1 MAPSSKVPALTEFDL
16 NKRTL
21 AGSVRA
27 IARALPLVGLCPVL
41 IVQAAPAPAPGDG
54 SGITE
59 EILVVGEYL
68 SRDQVNSVKTPTPVL
83 NVPQSLTIIS
93 AAQIDEQAFNSLAD
107 IVDYTPGVTNSQG
120 EGHRD
125 SIVFRGV
132 RSTADFYV
140 DGARDDVQYYRPLYN
155 LEQIEILRGPNA
167 LLFGRGGTG
176 GILNRVTKKAR
187 IGESFTGVSAGAGTF
202 GDYSVAVDTNIHT
215 GDRSAIRL
223 NAFYENLDNHRDF
236 FDGERLGFN
245 PTARFELTPSTTL
258 DVSWEYIDHERF
270 IDRGVPTDESG
281 EPIDAFEDTV
291 FGDASDNFTSLD
303 ANVLRAA
310 VQHSFSDRLKGNL
323 SAFYGDYE
331 KTYQNYF
338 ASDFVSASESDSG
351 FDQIEIDGYVDN
363 TERETFN
370 LAANVVGEYEFGST
384 KHTFVAGAEY
394 IDTSSDQDRFNT
406 LWDLN
411 GDDQLFL
418 DVVDGQFNLRNGVV
432 TDASGGVI
440 ATNTGFGDGGF
451 GNDGFGDGFGADF
464 NTPGTDINDRT
475 LVDVET
481 LSFYLQDDI
490 AITENFHVI
499 LGARFDRFDI
509 VVNNVDPGAGANAGI
524 RSREDNEV
532 SPRGGLIYKPRENI
546 SAYFSYSESFL
557 PRSGEQFANI
567 NGDNDE
573 LDPDVFENIEFGLK
587 WDITPALSVTAAYFE
602 SEQTSA
608 ERSDVDD
615 GTFDVRGLEI
625 DGFELQ
631 LKGQITE
638 QIRII
643 AGYSNLEGVTD
654 DGAELPRELPENTF
668 SAWVNYDVNQYFGF
682 GLGVT
687 YQDESFASDFD
698 IGDDQSVEPT
708 LPSYTRIDAAAYY
721 NISDKV
727 RLQLNVENL
736 TDELYYPNSHTD
748 FNVTVGQSI
757 NARLSLLAKF

>member
-1 MAPSSKVPALTEFDL
+1 MK
-16 NKRTL
+16 KRSFCSL
-21 AGSVRA
+21 RCIGAA
-27 IARALPLVGLCPVL
+27 ALPLAVL
-41 IVQAAPAPAPGDG
+41 SPTAIAQSSDR

-59 EILVVGEYL
+59 EIVVVGEYL
-68 SRDQVNSVKTPTPVL
+68 NKSQVNSVKTPTPVL

-93 AAQIDEQAFNSLAD
+93 ADQIDEQAFNSIAD
-107 IVDYTPGVTNSQG
+107 IIEYTPGVNNSQG

-176 GILNRVTKKAR
+176 GILNRVTKKAQ
-187 IGESFTGVSAGAGTF
+187 IGENFTSLSAGAGTF
-202 GDYSVAVDTNIHT
+202 GDYSVEVDTNIQA
-215 GDRSAIRL
+215 GDRSAIRI

-236 FDGERLGFN
+236 FDGERLGVN
-245 PTARFELTPSTTL
+245 PTARFQLAPKTTL

-270 IDRGVPTDESG
+270 IDRGIPTDESG
-281 EPIDAFEDTV
+281 DPISEFEDTI
-291 FGDASDNFTSLD
+291 FGDSSDNFTTLD
-303 ANVLRAA
+303 ANVLRASI
-310 VQHSFSDRLKGNL
+310 QHSFSDQLKGNV

-338 ASDFVSASESDSG
+338 ASDFVTASESTSG

-370 LAANVVGEYEFGST
+370 LSANLVGEYEIGST
-384 KHTFVAGAEY
+384 RHTFVAGAEY

-406 LWDLN
+406 LWDVN
-411 GDDQLFL
+411 GDDQLIV
-418 DVVDGQFNLRNGVV
+418 DVVDGQFNLRNGVI
-432 TDASGGVI
+432 TDVNGGVI
-440 ATNTGFGDGGF
+440 ATNTGFGI
-451 GNDGFGDGFGADF
+451 NGFGDGFGADF

-475 LVDVET
+475 FVDVET

-490 AITENFHVI
+490 AITEKFHVI

-509 VVNNVDPGAGANAGI
+509 NVNNVDPGAGSNAGL

-532 SPRGGLIYKPRENI
+532 SPRAGLIYKPRENI

-567 NGDNDE
+567 NGDNDDFE
-573 LDPDVFENIEFGLK
+573 PDVFENIEFGLK
-587 WDITPALSVTAAYFE
+587 WDITPALSLTAAYFE
-602 SEQTSA
+602 NDQTSA
-608 ERSDVDD
+608 ARSDVDD
-615 GTFDVRGLEI
+615 GTFDIRGLEI

-631 LKGQITE
+631 LKGQLTE
-638 QIRII
+638 QIRIV

-654 DGAELPRELPENTF
+654 NGAELPRELPENTF
-668 SAWVNYDVNQYFGF
+668 SAWANYDVNQYFGF

-687 YQDESFASDFD
+687 YQDESFTSDFD
-698 IGDDQSVEPT
+698 IGDDRSIEPT

>member
-1 MAPSSKVPALTEFDL
+1 MK
-16 NKRTL
+16 KRPFCSL
-21 AGSVRA
+21 RWIGAG
-27 IARALPLVGLCPVL
+27 ALPLVALCP
-41 IVQAAPAPAPGDG
+41 AATAQVSDT
-54 SGITE
+54 SEITE
-59 EILVVGEYL
+59 EIVVVGEYL
-68 SRDQVNSVKTPTPVL
+68 NSAQVNSVKTPTPVL

-93 AAQIDEQAFNSLAD
+93 ADQIDEQAFNSIAD
-107 IVDYTPGVTNSQG
+107 IIEYTPGVNNSQG

-176 GILNRVTKKAR
+176 GILNRVTKKAQ
-187 IGESFTGVSAGAGTF
+187 IGENFTGLSAGAGTF
-202 GDYSVAVDTNIHT
+202 GDYSVEVDTNIQA
-215 GDRSAIRL
+215 GDRSAIRI

-236 FDGERLGFN
+236 FDGERLGVN
-245 PTARFELTPSTTL
+245 PTARFQLAPQTTL

-270 IDRGVPTDESG
+270 IDRGVPTNESG
-281 EPIDAFEDTV
+281 DPIDAFEDTV

-310 VQHSFSDRLKGNL
+310 IQHSFSDQLKGNV

-338 ASDFVSASESDSG
+338 ASDFVSASESASG

-370 LAANVVGEYEFGST
+370 LSANLVGEYDLGST
-384 KHTFVAGAEY
+384 RHTFVAGAEY

-406 LWDLN
+406 LWDVN
-411 GDDQLFL
+411 GDDQLFV

-432 TDASGGVI
+432 TDVNGGVI
-440 ATNTGFGDGGF
+440 ATNTGFGI
-451 GNDGFGDGFGADF
+451 NGFGDGFGADF

-475 LVDVET
+475 FVDVET

-490 AITENFHVI
+490 AITEKFHVI

-509 VVNNVDPGAGANAGI
+509 NVNNVDPGAGSNAGL

-532 SPRGGLIYKPRENI
+532 SPRAGLIYKPRENI

-567 NGDNDE
+567 NGDNDDFE
-573 LDPDVFENIEFGLK
+573 PDVFENIEFGLK
-587 WDITPALSVTAAYFE
+587 WDITPTLSLTAAYFE
-602 SEQTSA
+602 NDQTSA
-608 ERSDVDD
+608 ARSDVDD
-615 GTFDVRGLEI
+615 GTFDIRGLEI

-631 LKGQITE
+631 LKGQLTE
-638 QIRII
+638 QIRIV
-643 AGYSNLEGVTD
+643 AGYSNLDGVTD
-654 DGAELPRELPENTF
+654 NGAELPRELPENTF
-668 SAWVNYDVNQYFGF
+668 SAWANYDVNQYFGF

-687 YQDESFASDFD
+687 YQDESFTSDFD
-698 IGDDQSVEPT
+698 IGDDRSIEPT

>member
-1 MAPSSKVPALTEFDL
+1 MLPNFKVPVLAESVLK
-16 NKRTL
+16 KRSFCGP
-21 AGSVRA
+21 AWA
-27 IARALPLVGLCPVL
+27 IAGAIPL
-41 IVQAAPAPAPGDG
+41 IVWFPAFTAEAAANPDGD
-54 SGITE
+54 SAITE

-83 NVPQSLTIIS
+83 DVPQSLTIIS
-93 AAQIDEQAFNSLAD
+93 AAQIDDQGFNSLAD
-107 IVDYTPGVTNSQG
+107 IVEYTPGVNNSQG

-155 LEQIEILRGPNA
+155 LEQVEILRGPNA

-176 GILNRVTKKAR
+176 GILNRVTKKAQ
-187 IGESFTGVSAGAGTF
+187 ISENFTGVNAGAGTF
-202 GDYSVAVDTNIHT
+202 GDYSIEVDTNFIA
-215 GDRSAIRL
+215 GERSAIRI
-223 NAFYENLDNHRDF
+223 NAFYESLNNHRDF

-245 PTARFELTPSTTL
+245 PAARFELTPNTTL
-258 DVSWEYIDHERF
+258 DISWEYIDHERF

-281 EPIDAFEDTV
+281 EPISVLEDTI
-291 FGDASDNFTSLD
+291 FGDASDNFTTLNAD
-303 ANVLRAA
+303 VLRAS
-310 VQHSFSDRLKGNL
+310 VQHSFSDQLKGNF

-338 ASDFVSASESDSG
+338 ASDFVSASESPTG
-351 FDQIEIDGYVDN
+351 VDQIEIDGYVDN
-363 TERETFN
+363 TERKTFN
-370 LAANVVGEYEFGST
+370 LAANLVGEYEIGT
-384 KHTFVAGAEY
+384 TRHTFVAGAEF

-406 LWDLN
+406 LWDVN
-411 GDDQLFL
+411 GDDQLFV
-418 DVVDGQFNLRNGVV
+418 DVIDGQFNLRNGVI
-432 TDASGGVI
+432 TDTTGGVI
-440 ATNTGFGDGGF
+440 ASNTGFGVNGF
-451 GNDGFGDGFGADF
+451 GNGFGADF

-475 LVDVET
+475 FVEVET

-509 VVNNVDPGAGANAGI
+509 VVNNVDPGAGSNAGT

-532 SPRGGLIYKPRENI
+532 SPRAGLIYKPRENL

-567 NGDNDE
+567 NGDNDDFE
-573 LDPDVFENIEFGLK
+573 PDVFENLEFGIK
-587 WDITPALSVTAAYFE
+587 WDVTPALSFTAAYFE
-602 SEQTSA
+602 NEQTSA
-608 ERSDVDD
+608 ARSDVDD

-625 DGFELQ
+625 EGFELQ
-631 LKGQITE
+631 LKGKITE
-638 QIRII
+638 QLQIV
-643 AGYSNLEGVTD
+643 AGYSNLDGVTD

-668 SAWVNYDVNQYFGF
+668 SAWVNYDVNERLGF

-687 YQDESFASDFD
+687 YQDESFTSDFD
-698 IGDDQSVEPT
+698 IGDDRSVEPT

-721 NISDKV
+721 NISDTV

-757 NARLSLLAKF
+757 NARLSLSAQF

>member
-1 MAPSSKVPALTEFDL
+1 LTKQSLLGPAW
-16 NKRTL
+16 
-21 AGSVRA
+21 V
-27 IARALPLVGLCPVL
+27 IARALPFMALCPMSVA
-41 IVQAAPAPAPGDG
+41 QAASDPASEA
-54 SGITE
+54 GITE

-93 AAQIDEQAFNSLAD
+93 AAQIDDQAFNSLGD
-107 IVDYTPGVTNSQG
+107 IVEYTPGVNNSQG

-155 LEQIEILRGPNA
+155 LEQVEILRGPNA

-176 GILNRVTKKAR
+176 GILNRVTKKAQ
-187 IGESFTGVSAGAGTF
+187 IGESFTGFSAGAGTF
-202 GDYSVAVDTNIHT
+202 GDYSVEVDTNVRA
-215 GDRSAIRL
+215 GDRSAIRI

-236 FDGERLGFN
+236 FAGERIGFN
-245 PTARFELTPSTTL
+245 PTARFELAPRTTL

-281 EPIDAFEDTV
+281 DPISAFEDTT
-291 FGDASDNFTSLD
+291 FGDSSDNFTTLS

-310 VQHSFSDRLKGNL
+310 VQHSFSDQLKGNL
-323 SAFYGDYE
+323 SAVYGDYD

-338 ASDFVSASESDSG
+338 ASDFVSASESPSG

-363 TERETFN
+363 TERETFH
-370 LAANVVGEYEFGST
+370 LSANIVGEYEIGAT
-384 KHTFVAGAEY
+384 QHTFVAGAEF

-406 LWDLN
+406 LWDVN
-411 GDDQLFL
+411 GDDQLFV
-418 DVVDGQFNLRNGVV
+418 DVIDGQLNLRNGVF
-432 TDASGGVI
+432 TDANGSII
-440 ATNTGFGDGGF
+440 ATNTGFGI
-451 GNDGFGDGFGADF
+451 NGFGDGFGADF
-464 NTPGTDINDRT
+464 NTPGTDLNDRT
-475 LVDVET
+475 FVNVET

-509 VVNNVDPGAGANAGI
+509 VVNNVDPGAGSNAGI

-532 SPRGGLIYKPRENI
+532 SPRAGIIYKPRENV

-567 NGDNDE
+567 NGDNDDFE
-573 LDPDVFENIEFGLK
+573 PDVFENLEFGVK
-587 WDITPALSVTAAYFE
+587 WDITPGLSLTAAYFE
-602 SEQTSA
+602 NDQTSA
-608 ERSDVDD
+608 ARSDVDD

-625 DGFELQ
+625 EGFELQ
-631 LKGQITE
+631 LKGKITE
-638 QIRII
+638 QIQII
-643 AGYSNLEGVTD
+643 AGYSNLDGVTD

-668 SAWVNYDVNQYFGF
+668 SAWVNYDVNERLGF
-682 GLGVT
+682 GVGVT
-687 YQDESFASDFD
+687 YQDESFTSDFD
-698 IGDDQSVEPT
+698 IGDDQSIEPT

-721 NISDKV
+721 NISDTV

-736 TDELYYPNSHTD
+736 TDELYYPSSHTD
-748 FNVTVGQSI
+748 FNVTVGQSL
-757 NARLSLLAKF
+757 NARLSLSAQF